1 MSPRTRTRVAL
12 VVACVLLAAAVG
24 LAAPAAADAAPS
36 DEDPIE
42 SVTQSVPDTADPGD
56 TVTVELTIAIDGD
69 IERLDVVTTFEP
81 AVADVTVIDDD
92 GATVSEVTDAN
103 DELVASYGDVDDV
116 TLEYEVDIAEDAA
129 EDDTVELVADVEADE
144 TFDREATDTITV
156 VDETIENVTR
166 SVPAGAT
173 AGDTV
178 EVTTTAEL
186 DEPTTNV
193 SITDQFETPVAD
205 LTIVDDDNATVSEAT
220 DANDELAASWGD
232 VETVTLVY
240 ELTLPDE
247 TTDVETGDS
256 YAITTTVAAD
266 AETTTESHEIVIS
279 DVPGAVEYADP
290 DTGEVDAN
298 GMLDAASDFRER
310 EDVDANTL
318 LDAAAG
324 FRSDDPVF

>member
-1 MSPRTRTRVAL
+1 MSSWTRTRVAL

-103 DELVASYGDVDDV
+103 DELVASYGDVDEV
-116 TLEYEVDIAEDAA
+116 TLEYEVAIAEDAA

-144 TFDREATDTITV
+144 AFEREATDTITV

-166 SVPAGAT
+166 DVPAGAT

-232 VETVTLVY
+232 VRNVTLVY
-240 ELTLPDE
+240 ELTLPED
-247 TTDVETGDS
+247 DVEAGDS

-310 EDVDANTL
+310 DDVDANTL